1 MAVLQSLYAPLERC
15 FGVAAGGDSLMWHTD
30 LKPHASGDFSIAVVQ
45 ANSTLE
51 DQSQVFTTPFGTF
64 VGVYDGHG
72 GPEASRF
79 VNKHLFPFLH
89 KFSAEQGGLSVEVIK
104 KAFHETEQEFLNL
117 VKQAFPVRPQIA
129 SVGSCCLVGAI
140 SNDVLYV
147 ANLGDSRAVLGR
159 IVSGDK
165 NCKVVAE
172 RLTTD
177 HNVAVNEVREE
188 VQQLHPDDSQ
198 IVVYARGAWRIKGM
212 IQVSRSIGDV
222 YLKKPEFFGDSIFQ
236 KFGNPVPLRR
246 PAMTAEPSIISRK
259 LKPQDLFLIFASDGL
274 WDELSDEA
282 AVEIVF
288 KNPRVGI
295 AKRLVRAALQEAA
308 RKREMGYDDIKKIKK
323 GVRRSFHDDITVIVI
338 YLDQHKGSS
347 SNRFKQNAVECTTAP
362 VDIYSFNADKVAA
375 DVLDVID

>member
-1 MAVLQSLYAPLERC
+1 MAVLQSLYGPLERC

-51 DQSQVFTTPFGTF
+51 DQSQVCTTPFGTF

-89 KFSAEQGGLSVEVIK
+89 KFAAEQGGLSVEVIK

-117 VKQAFPVRPQIA
+117 VKQAFPVRPEIA

-165 NCKVVAE
+165 NYKVVAE

-177 HNVAVNEVREE
+177 HNVAVNEVRKE

-222 YLKKPEFFGDSIFQ
+222 YLKKPEFYGDSIFQ
-236 KFGNPVPLRR
+236 KFGNPVPLKR

-259 LKPQDLFLIFASDGL
+259 LKPEDLFVIFASDGL

-308 RKREMGYDDIKKIKK
+308 RKREMGYDDIKKIEK
-323 GVRRSFHDDITVIVI
+323 GARRYFHDDITVIVI

-347 SNRFKQNAVECTTAP
+347 SNRFKQNAVSCTTAP

-375 DVLDVID
+375 DVLDIID